1 MKIVVASFCFLF
13 AVSAL
18 AQTNDQTPAANQGA
32 IYKSDSDDLIS
43 IEKVSYAPLIDNLNG
58 IYARPLETHLASL
71 LAQMHRWSIAPGTVN
86 LGSSSLEELE
96 ENPARVKEIAGTAS
110 DGFFAGKV
118 IKGPKGLSMK
128 LDFFLAKDGKLFLQ
142 AELKDFQQ
150 FDLNIVKE
158 QLESL
163 LNKMMHKV
171 PYSGR
176 VLSRDVNRVTVNIGS
191 RDGLQKDQIVSV
203 IQIIKLNRH
212 PKFNFL
218 VSVEKEIIG
227 KIKILKVDDTLSFGA
242 VISERERG
250 AIQKGNKL
258 DALEFVTYAVND
270 VSLAPQ
276 KESIDQRADAN
287 LAFGKDAK
295 AWKPQEAP
303 SIGQVGGRLGLARL
317 NQSSDL
323 SSGSVSGHDDFA
335 PMAFLEG
342 ELWLTE
348 NWTVHADIQLGL
360 ASVNGPNSK
369 ISESLSAYEMLA
381 GYRFRFGPNAWSAYA
396 EPFVGYMTH
405 RLYADSVSP
414 AAFNTMEYNGFKIG
428 LMGSTP
434 ITPDAE
440 WSVGAKIAFVIAP
453 HLTETP
459 YQSGTSSSN
468 NVNQFGI
475 WATKKMTEHWKI
487 QGNLDF
493 EMFSSTFSGTGS
505 IPVTGNSASSASEQ
519 FITLSVGA
527 YYMF

>member
-1 MKIVVASFCFLF
+1 MKTVIASICFLF
-13 AVSAL
+13 AISAL
-18 AQTNDQTPAANQGA
+18 GQTNDQPPAATQGA
-32 IYKSDSDDLIS
+32 TYKSESDDLIA
-43 IEKVSYAPLIDNLNG
+43 IEKVSYAPFIDNLNG
-58 IYARPLETHLASL
+58 IYARPLETHLADL
-71 LAQMHRWSIAPGTVN
+71 LGQMHRWSVASGTAN

-96 ENPARVKEIAGTAS
+96 ENPARAKEIAGSNS

-158 QLESL
+158 QLDSL
-163 LNKMMHKV
+163 LTKMMHKV

-191 RDGLQKDQIVSV
+191 RDGLQKDQVVSV

-227 KIKILKVDDTLSFGA
+227 KVKILKVDDTLSFGA

-250 AIQKGNKL
+250 AIQKANKL
-258 DALEFVTYAVND
+258 DSLEFVTYAVND
-270 VSLAPQ
+270 VSLVPQ
-276 KESIDQRADAN
+276 RESIDQRADAG

-295 AWKPQEAP
+295 AWKPQDAP
-303 SIGQVGGRLGLARL
+303 SIGQVGGRLGLSRL
-317 NQSSDL
+317 NQSTDL
-323 SSGSVSGHDDFA
+323 SSGAVSGHDDFA
-335 PMAFLEG
+335 PMAFLNG
-342 ELWLTE
+342 ELWLTS
-348 NWTVHADIQLGL
+348 NWTLHADIQLGL
-360 ASVNGPNSK
+360 ASVSGPTSK
-369 ISESLSAYEMLA
+369 VSESLSAYEMLA

-396 EPFVGYMTH
+396 EPFIGYMTH
-405 RLYADSVSP
+405 RLYADSGS
-414 AAFNTMEYNGFKIG
+414 FNTMEYNGFKIG

-440 WSVGAKIAFVIAP
+440 WSVGAQIAFVIAP

-475 WATKKMTEHWKI
+475 WAAKKMTEHWKL

-493 EMFSSTFSGTGS
+493 EMFSSTFSGPGTYPG
-505 IPVTGNSASSASEQ
+505 PVSSSSASEQ